1 MILIVCDFFFVFLC
15 SDGIEVTLLD
25 KAEELDPIKSFNVSE
40 SVKNFT
46 TAAHSKNARVKY
58 MSFVTQKKGGPS
70 KQFAV
75 K

>member
-1 MILIVCDFFFVFLC
+1 M
-15 SDGIEVTLLD
+15 TLLD
-25 KAEELDPIKSFNVSE
+25 KAEELDPIKSFSVSE

-46 TAAHSKNARVKY
+46 AASHGKNARVKY

-70 KQFAV
+70 KQFVV

>member
-1 MILIVCDFFFVFLC
+1 
-15 SDGIEVTLLD
+15 VTLLD
-25 KAEELDPIKSFNVSE
+25 KAEELDPIKRFNVSE

-46 TAAHSKNARVKY
+46 TAAHNKNARVKY